1 MPKGSTRPAPRR
13 TTARRTTARR
23 TAVATVG
30 FGTRIRARASATLV
44 AVLLIA
50 GCGGDTGRAG
60 DDRADAAP
68 PGFPVTVA
76 NCGVTTTYQRP
87 PRRAVSLN
95 QHATEV
101 MLALGLEKSM
111 VGTGYLDDRI
121 LPEFQAAFDRVKV
134 LSEEYPSYETLLAAE
149 PDFVYGGWAS
159 TFEEK
164 DGRGRAAL
172 KKAGIDTHLNVEE
185 CPRGPV
191 TMATVEEEIRTVAKI
206 FGVPDRA
213 ERRIASL
220 RAVLDRVEARLAEPA
235 PAATPV
241 KVAVYD
247 SGDKTVFTA
256 GGAGIGNEIIRLAGG
271 TNLFS
276 DVRKAYGDV
285 SFEQLAAR
293 APEVIVIY
301 DYGDQSADAK
311 RRFLLASPALK
322 DVPAIKNR
330 RFAVLP
336 LSSTVTGVR
345 AAGAVESLAR
355 QLHPDRFT

>member
-1 MPKGSTRPAPRR
+1 MPRGSTCPAPRR
-13 TTARRTTARR
+13 ATAHRAADVRS
-23 TAVATVG
+23 G
-30 FGTRIRARASATLV
+30 IRVRAWAPTLLV
-44 AVLLIA
+44 AVVLALAA
-50 GCGGDTGRAG
+50 GCGGDTGRSSA
-60 DDRADAAP
+60 DRAETAP
-68 PGFPVTVA
+68 PGFPATVA

-87 PRRAVSLN
+87 PKRAVSLN

-121 LPEFQAAFDRVKV
+121 LPEFQAAYDRVKV
-134 LSEEYPSYETLLAAE
+134 LSKEYPSYETLLAAE

-159 TFEEK
+159 TFEE
-164 DGRGRAAL
+164 GRSRAAL
-172 KKAGIDTHLNVEE
+172 KKAGIDTHLNIEE
-185 CPRGPV
+185 CPKGPV
-191 TMATVEEEIRTVAKI
+191 TMATVEKEIRTIAEI

-220 RAVLDRVEARLAEPA
+220 RAVLDRVKARLAGPA

-276 DVRKAYGDV
+276 DMRKAYGDV

-301 DYGDQSADAK
+301 DYGDQSAGAK
-311 RRFLLASPALK
+311 QKFLLSNPALK
-322 DVPAIKNR
+322 HVPAIKNK